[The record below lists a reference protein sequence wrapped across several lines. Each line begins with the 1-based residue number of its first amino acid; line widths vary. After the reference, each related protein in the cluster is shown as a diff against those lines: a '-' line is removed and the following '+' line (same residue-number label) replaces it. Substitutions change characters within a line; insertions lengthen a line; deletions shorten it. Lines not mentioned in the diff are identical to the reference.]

1 MTTVDQTAS
10 AATIKPLEMVSDD
23 KNLLKQT
30 ESSGCCGGGSC
41 GV

>member
-1 MTTVDQTAS
+1 MTTVNPQ
-10 AATIKPLEMVSDD
+10 ATVEPIKPLEMVSDE
-23 KNLLKQT
+23 KNLLKPA